1 MRGVGW
7 VAGGSAKETRLVRIK
22 HRVRN
27 QCREEIWMC
36 KSSYAFLDPHLYGLD
51 KLPSHVNSA
60 RREPVT
66 DAPPLNIPLT
76 ENASIYKL

>member
-51 KLPSHVNSA
+51 KLPAHDKLPSHVNSA

-66 DAPPLNIPLT
+66 DA
-76 ENASIYKL
+76 SI

>member
-1 MRGVGW
+1 MRVVGW

-60 RREPVT
+60 HREPVIT
-66 DAPPLNIPLT
+66 DAPRR
-76 ENASIYKL
+76 